1 MVVALTAVSVF
12 RHTADVPSHTSGA
25 AMLRRKRS
33 FDRLVRTARR
43 AIRATPLSE
52 DPQ

>member
-1 MVVALTAVSVF
+1 M
-12 RHTADVPSHTSGA
+12 PSITDIISAGTDGPIRA
-25 AMLRRKRS
+25 QKRS
-33 FDRLVRTARR
+33 FDRLVRTAHR

>member
-1 MVVALTAVSVF
+1 MVVALAAVSAF
-12 RHTADVPSHTSGA
+12 ALLADVPSYTSGA
-25 AMLRRKRS
+25 AMLRQKRS